1 MDSTTHGI
9 KMKSIILICFSL
21 LIYPFCSLS
30 QATFTADTWSISFEK
45 NGRISSL
52 YDRLNERE
60 LLEKKQDAP
69 FVRLKIGG
77 IIHSPDKL
85 SYQPASGTIDLWYD
99 EDSINVK
106 IEVKKKNTHFSFEV
120 IDVRPIDKVDILIW
134 GPFPSKIGEIVGEI
148 IGVVRDDK
156 FAFGIQALN
165 VGTIGGYPLS
175 EDGYDGSRGR
185 AAERTEWGS
194 VLQAY
199 SINRNKL
206 RTVDVWDGQFPDM
219 PVPPME
225 TSTVIGSK
233 IALFGCEEKN
243 ILKTIGEIELA
254 ESLPHPM
261 IDGIWA
267 KVSPERGRS
276 YLIADYS
283 ENDIDEL
290 LEYTKRANLMTLY
303 HMEPFESWGHYEVSR
318 KFFPSGMVGL
328 RKCVE
333 KAKALGIRLGAHTLT
348 NFIQTHDPY
357 ITPVPDKR
365 LAATGS
371 SYLNEEISE
380 TLRTI
385 PVASPEYFTNEKAN
399 WLHTVMIDEELIR
412 YKSVTATP
420 PWKLLECE
428 RGAFGTRISRHV
440 KNSAVKKLLDHPYGV
455 FFPNIDMQREIAGNM
470 ADFFSESGVSQMDFD
485 GHEGCAGSGEGD
497 YGIELFAKNFYDK
510 VNHTVIN
517 GTSNSKHFYWHIN
530 TYCNWGEPWYEGFR
544 ESMQEYRIKNQE
556 LFERNYLPN
565 MLGWYLLKT
574 TTTLSDIEWMLAR
587 GAGYNAGF
595 ALATNLEALRE
606 NPQTGVILDAIRE
619 WESARRSGS
628 FSEEQ
633 KKRMKNPKTE
643 YHLEKVDG
651 GEWNLFPF
659 HKSEE
664 FSWRTINESVATW
677 EFINPDKEQP
687 LQFIL
692 RVLGDSG
699 IVKNPKFTID
709 KLTSFVFPTELKA
722 NESLLCE
729 GYPET
734 RVYDRKGLQIKTV
747 QCSRNIP
754 DIKSGTHRIEFSCEY
769 SGDVP
774 SSVIVQFKTIGTPE
788 RIEK

>member
-1 MDSTTHGI
+1 M
-9 KMKSIILICFSL
+9 MKTIILVSLSL
-21 LIYPFCSLS
+21 LIFPLYSDS
-30 QATFTADTWSISFEK
+30 QITFTVDSWSISFEK
-45 NGRISSL
+45 DGRISSL
-52 YDRLNERE
+52 FDRLNERE
-60 LLEKKQDAP
+60 LLDKNQDAP
-69 FVRLKIGG
+69 FVRLKIGS

-85 SYQPASGTIDLWYD
+85 SYQPTFGTIDLFYS
-99 EDSINVK
+99 EESISVK
-106 IEVKKKNTHFSFEV
+106 IEVEKKSNYLSFEI
-120 IDVRPIDKVDILIW
+120 IDVQPIDKVDVLIW
-134 GPFPSKIGEIVGEI
+134 GPFPMKINEIVGEI
-148 IGVVRDDK
+148 VGVVRDSK
-156 FAFGIQALN
+156 FAIGIQALN
-165 VGTIGGYPLS
+165 VETIGGYPRS

-194 VLQAY
+194 ALQAY

-219 PVPPME
+219 PVPPTG

-233 IALFGCEEKN
+233 IALFGCEERDV
-243 ILKTIGEIELA
+243 LKTIGEIELA
-254 ESLPHPM
+254 EDLPHPM

-283 ENDIDEL
+283 EGDIDEL
-290 LEYTKRANLMTLY
+290 LDFTKRANFMTLY

-318 KFFPSGMVGL
+318 KFFPNGMAGL
-328 RKCVE
+328 KKCVE

-348 NFIQTHDPY
+348 NFIQTHDTY

-365 LAATGS
+365 LAATGR
-371 SYLNEEISE
+371 SYLTEEISE

-412 YKSVTATP
+412 YKSVTAAP
-420 PWKLLECE
+420 PWQLLECE
-428 RGAFGTRISRHV
+428 RGAFGTRLSSHV

-455 FFPNIDMQREIAGNM
+455 FFPTIDMQREIAGNM
-470 ADFFSESGVSQMDFD
+470 AEFFNESGVSQMDFD

-497 YGIELFAKNFYDK
+497 YGIELFAKDFYDN

-606 NPQTGVILDAIRE
+606 NPQTGAILDAISG
-619 WESARRSGS
+619 WEMARRSDT
-628 FSEEQ
+628 FSDEQ
-633 KKRMKNPKTE
+633 RERMKDPKSE
-643 YHLEKVDG
+643 YHLVKLEAG
-651 GEWNLFPF
+651 AWNLFPY
-659 HKSEE
+659 HKSPE
-664 FSWRTINESVATW
+664 FRWEISHDSTVTM
-677 EFINPDKEQP
+677 EFINPDGDQP
-687 LQFIL
+687 VQFIL
-692 RVLGDSG
+692 RILGDSG
-699 IVKNPKFTID
+699 KVKNPKFTID

-729 GYPET
+729 GYPEA
-734 RVYDRKGLQIKTV
+734 RVYDQKGLQIKTI
-747 QCSRNIP
+747 QCSRSIP
-754 DIKSGTHRIEFSCEY
+754 KIENGKHRIEFSCEY
-769 SGDVP
+769 SGEVT
-774 SSVIVQFKTIGTPE
+774 SSIIVQFKTIGTPE